1 MLLVRIIAFVTL
13 FFGITASASAQP
25 SYSCRGN
32 LNPTER
38 TICNDAGLSKY
49 DRDMANKFVAIFD
62 RLAGDRK
69 RAFRN
74 QQTRWR
80 RDRDA
85 CGPVVGCIR
94 ANYVYRI
101 LQFDRLN
108 SGGAPSRTD
117 PGPEPEKLA
126 SAKVL
131 PDGSIEKRLPDGGRV
146 VRLPDGT
153 TERYLP
159 DGTKLPPVAAYKT
172 GVQPSSLPPLPE
184 TLVNWGSGLEGSLLG
199 ILDNSLTEAEYSAYL
214 VTEEGKF
221 EYELIDWRLRS
232 IAFLTQP

>member
-1 MLLVRIIAFVTL
+1 ML
-13 FFGITASASAQP
+13 P
-25 SYSCRGN
+25 SYNCSGN

-38 TICNDAGLSKY
+38 TICNNAGLSKF
-49 DRDMANKFVAIFD
+49 DRDMANRFGVIFD
-62 RLAGDRK
+62 RLSGDRK
-69 RAFRN
+69 KAFRN

-85 CGPVVGCIR
+85 CGRAVGCIR

-101 LQFDRLN
+101 LQFDNIR
-108 SGGAPSRTD
+108 GGAPSRTT
-117 PGPEPEKLA
+117 PAPEKLA

-131 PDGSIEKRLPDGGRV
+131 PDGSIEKRFPDGGRV

-159 DGTKLPPVAAYKT
+159 DGTKLPPAVFKS
-172 GVQPSSLPPLPE
+172 GVQPSTLPPLPD
-184 TLVNWGSGLEGSLLG
+184 TLASWGSGLEGSLLG
-199 ILDNSLTEAEYSAYL
+199 ILDNILTETEYSAYL
-214 VTEEGKF
+214 LTESDKVD
-221 EYELIDWRLRS
+221 YELIDWRLRS